1 MFEKRNYPV
10 GEMEELLNTSGKQNI
25 DRKLRRYGVGFSSDG
40 RGRRLVY
47 TIESLPDP
55 FKVYAIVK
63 LGIPAQ
69 ANFMKIRNLYYF
81 LFCAEGFSDNP
92 LIEMERIMDAEGIP
106 MARQTIT
113 KWLNYLQ
120 HLDYIIL
127 SADNIKYYVIRKTS
141 IGREYNEVDAETY
154 KKGWAIYHH
163 WKMIEGSANAY
174 CRMYNTIGGHPYK
187 KPEIVEN
194 AILQNEINELIE
206 VINESILENPI
217 S

>member
-10 GEMEELLNTSGKQNI
+10 AEMEELLNTSGKQNI

-120 HLDYIIL
+120 HLDYITL

-187 KPEIVEN
+187 KPIYRQNALKYEEIEY
-194 AILQNEINELIE
+194 LIDLIIDTLPE
-206 VINESILENPI
+206 PD
-217 S
+217 

>member
-1 MFEKRNYPV
+1 MFEKRNYPLA
-10 GEMEELLNTSGKQNI
+10 EMEELLNTSGKQNI
-25 DRKLRRYGVGFSSDG
+25 DRKLERYGIDFSSDG
-40 RGRRLVY
+40 YGAARIY
-47 TIESLPDP
+47 TIKHIPDP

-92 LIEMERIMDAEGIP
+92 LIEMERIMEAEGIP

-120 HLDYIIL
+120 HLDYITL